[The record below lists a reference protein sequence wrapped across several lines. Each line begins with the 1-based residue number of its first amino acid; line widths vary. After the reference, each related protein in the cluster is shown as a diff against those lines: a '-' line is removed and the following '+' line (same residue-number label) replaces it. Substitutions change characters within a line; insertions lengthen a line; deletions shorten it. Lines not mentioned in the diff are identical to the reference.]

1 MSSTIEY
8 RKRVIE
14 KIEILSESKLQS
26 VLDFIG
32 YLAEKEEWEAT
43 WEILSDENAMK
54 NIKAADEAWKT
65 KRKEEFISWDA
76 VRRDV

>member
-14 KIEILSESKLQS
+14 KIEILSESRLQS

-32 YLAEKEEWEAT
+32 YLAENEEWEAT

-54 NIKAADEAWKT
+54 NIKEVDEAWKA

-76 VRRDV
+76 VRKDV

>member
-14 KIEILSESKLQS
+14 KIEILSESRLQS
-26 VLDFIG
+26 VLDYIG

-43 WEILSDENAMK
+43 WELML
-54 NIKAADEAWKT
+54 KT
-65 KRKEEFISWDA
+65 SIMWSR
-76 VRRDV
+76 

>member
-1 MSSTIEY
+1 VG
-8 RKRVIE
+8 KVG
-14 KIEILSESKLQS
+14 
-26 VLDFIG
+26 FIG

-54 NIKAADEAWKT
+54 NIKAADEAWKA

-76 VRRDV
+76 VRKDV